1 MTLKIKL
8 LLIMIMIFIL
18 LLINL
23 TCKKLW
29 YCVKKTDNFVRKTD
43 FKDKLQNVN
52 KNITSDKTKHL
63 LVETELNELSEK
75 AKAIPTTWLRIW

>member
-1 MTLKIKL
+1 
-8 LLIMIMIFIL
+8 MIMIFIL

-23 TCKKLW
+23 TRKKQW
-29 YCVKKTDNFVRKTD
+29 YCVIKTDNFVRKTD